1 MKLVTLVTSTF
12 SVEDRPAVVISFMLY
27 IYKKFLIGTRMME
40 KVEVN
45 MFMQLEMLA
54 QVAWDYP
61 ESLQQLRQV
70 HLKTLFTDDNPSWKK
85 TLVDNKFR
93 DKVFKVKLSA

>member
-12 SVEDRPAVVISFMLY
+12 SIEDRPAVVISFTLY

-45 MFMQLEMLA
+45 LFMQLDTLA
-54 QVAWDYP
+54 QVALDYP

-70 HLKTLFTDDNPSWKK
+70 HLKTPNTDNCPSWKK
-85 TLVDNKFR
+85 MLVDNNFR
-93 DKVFKVKLSA
+93 DKVFKVK